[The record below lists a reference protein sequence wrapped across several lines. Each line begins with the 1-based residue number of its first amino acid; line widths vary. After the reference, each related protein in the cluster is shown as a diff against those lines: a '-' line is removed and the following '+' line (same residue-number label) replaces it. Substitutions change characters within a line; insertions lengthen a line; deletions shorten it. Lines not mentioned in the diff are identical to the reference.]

1 MGEGQDQWIRVPVGD
16 DAARWATRVRCR
28 RVLLV
33 VHNVTSATRL
43 LDVLPLFDD
52 DLGVQLLATCTGS
65 SAFRSGVAELLADVG
80 VPVLP
85 WEQALAT
92 PVDLAISASFGGE
105 LASLQG
111 KLIVLSHGIGYTKR
125 LAAPST
131 EHRAP
136 STEHRA
142 PSTEHRAPSTE
153 HRAPSTLPPVFGLA
167 PDWLLSDGAPLADAL
182 VLSHP
187 EQFDRLAAACPEA
200 LPTAVLAGDPCFDRM
215 LAARPYRDRFRRTL
229 GVGRGQ
235 RLVLL
240 NSTWSSQSL
249 LGDGGDDGDD
259 SLPALLPRLTSELPA
274 DEYRVAAVLHPN
286 IWHGHGPGQVR
297 AWLDRARRSGLA
309 LIDPLEDWRQALVAA
324 DLVIGDHGSVTYY
337 AAALGTPVLLG
348 AAPLESLDP
357 DAPIADF
364 VRTAPRLDTLSP
376 LRGQVDT
383 LIEDH
388 TPQPGPPRFTS
399 SVPGEAA
406 ARLRRLFYELMG
418 APEPPR
424 PALLVPLPLPAPEP
438 ARRTAPLRVLT
449 RLHAG
454 AEVAVTRY
462 ADPGLEPAGAGEAH
476 LAVHE
481 DTRDPGQLDLA
492 DVIFRDGSPDDARLG
507 LPGRW
512 TAEVLARHP
521 HCALAAYVTGPAS
534 CVVRTRDGSR
544 LRLTAGAEAD
554 ADPAAY
560 ASAAHAWLAA
570 GRTRAALLADGL
582 TVRTGSTA
590 HHVVITAEADDTVTG
605 NGTRQVPASPA
616 ADRSTAHAD
625 GADAPRAGRRSPRT
639 GS

>member
-1 MGEGQDQWIRVPVGD
+1 MDEGQDRWIRVPVGD

-43 LDVLPLFDD
+43 LDVLPLFHD
-52 DLGVQLLATCTGS
+52 DLGIQLLATCTGS
-65 SAFRSGVAELLADVG
+65 SAFRSGIADLLADTG

-105 LASLQG
+105 LHAIQG
-111 KLIVLSHGIGYTKR
+111 PLAILSHGIGYTKR

-131 EHRAP
+131 DAVGVPRSAP
-136 STEHRA
+136 A
-142 PSTEHRAPSTE
+142 
-153 HRAPSTLPPVFGLA
+153 PVFGLA
-167 PDWLLSDGAPLADAL
+167 PEWLLSNGAPLADAL

-215 LAARPYRDRFRRTL
+215 LSARPYRDRFRRAF
-229 GVGRGQ
+229 GVRRGQ

-249 LGDGGDDGDD
+249 LGDGGGNGGGDGGGEGPGDD
-259 SLPALLPRLTSELPA
+259 VLPSLLPRLASELPA
-274 DEYRVAAVLHPN
+274 DEYHVAAVLHPN
-286 IWHGHGPGQVR
+286 IWHGHGPGQIR
-297 AWLDRARRSGLA
+297 AWLDRARRSGLT
-309 LIDPLEDWRQALVAA
+309 LIDPLKNWRQALVAA

-348 AAPLESLDP
+348 AAPLDGLDP

-364 VRTAPRLDTLSP
+364 IRTAPRLNARSP
-376 LRGQVDT
+376 LRGQVDA
-383 LIEDH
+383 LIESH
-388 TPQPGPPRFTS
+388 VPQPGPMRFTS

-406 ARLRRLFYELMG
+406 VRLRRTFYELMG
-418 APEPPR
+418 APEPSG
-424 PALLVPLPLPAPEP
+424 PALLEPLPLPAPEP
-438 ARRTAPLRVLT
+438 APRTAPLWVLT
-449 RLHAG
+449 RFLAG
-454 AEVAVTRY
+454 PEVAVARY
-462 ADPGLEPAGAGEAH
+462 ADPAREPAGSGDDH

-492 DVIFRDGSPDDARLG
+492 DVVFRDGSPDDQRFG
-507 LPGRW
+507 PPGRW
-512 TAEVLARHP
+512 AAEVLDRHP
-521 HCALAAYVTGPAS
+521 HCALAAYVTGPSS
-534 CVVRTRDGSR
+534 CLVRTRDGAL

-554 ADPAAY
+554 ADPAVY
-560 ASAAHAWLAA
+560 ASAVHAWLAA
-570 GRTRAALLADGL
+570 GRARAALVADGL
-582 TVRTGSTA
+582 TVRTGGTA
-590 HHVVITAEADDTVTG
+590 HRVVVTAEADDTMTAGV
-605 NGTRQVPASPA
+605 TRQEGRTTP
-616 ADRSTAHAD
+616 ADRSTAHAS
-625 GADAPRAGRRSPRT
+625 GADIPRAGRRSPRT

>member
-1 MGEGQDQWIRVPVGD
+1 MDEGRNRWIRVPVGD
-16 DAARWATRVRCR
+16 DAGRWATRVRCR
-28 RVLLV
+28 RVLFV

-65 SAFRSGVAELLADVG
+65 SAFRSGVAELLADTG

-85 WEQALAT
+85 WEQALVT

-111 KLIVLSHGIGYTKR
+111 KLIVLSHGIGYNKR

-142 PSTEHRAPSTE
+142 PSTEPDADGAGPARST
-153 HRAPSTLPPVFGLA
+153 PPPVFGLA
-167 PDWLLSDGAPLADAL
+167 PEWLLADGAPVADAL

-200 LPTAVLAGDPCFDRM
+200 LPTAVLGGDPCFDRI
-215 LAARPYRDRFRRTL
+215 LAARPYRDRFRRAL

-240 NSTWSSQSL
+240 NSTWSSESL
-249 LGDGGDDGDD
+249 VGDGDGRGDDV
-259 SLPALLPRLTSELPA
+259 LPSLLPRLTSELPA

-286 IWHGHGPGQVR
+286 IWHGHGPGQIR

-309 LIDPLEDWRQALVAA
+309 LIDPLEDWRQALIAA

-337 AAALGTPVLLG
+337 AAALGSPVLLG
-348 AAPLESLDP
+348 AAPLDRLDA

-364 VRTAPRLDTLSP
+364 IRTAPRLDARTP
-376 LRGQVDT
+376 LRGQVDSA
-383 LIEDH
+383 IGNH
-388 TPQPGPPRFTS
+388 TPQPGPLRFTS

-406 ARLRRLFYELMG
+406 VRLRRAFYELMA
-418 APEPPR
+418 APEPPG
-424 PALLVPLPLPAPEP
+424 PALLVPLPMPAPEP
-438 ARRTAPLRVLT
+438 APRTAPLWVLT
-449 RLHAG
+449 HVLEEP
-454 AEVAVTRY
+454 EVAVTRY
-462 ADPGLEPAGAGEAH
+462 ADPAREPAEEGEAH

-481 DTRDPGQLDLA
+481 DTRDPSQLGLA
-492 DVIFRDGSPDDARLG
+492 DLVFRDGSPDDPRFG
-507 LPGRW
+507 PPGRW
-512 TAEVLARHP
+512 AADVLARHP
-521 HCALAAYVTGPAS
+521 HCALAAYVTGPSS
-534 CVVRTRDGSR
+534 CVVRTRDGVLLGLS
-544 LRLTAGAEAD
+544 AGAHAD
-554 ADPAAY
+554 ADPAVY
-560 ASAAHAWLAA
+560 ASAVHAWLAA
-570 GRTRAALLADGL
+570 GRTHAALITYGL
-582 TVRTGSTA
+582 TVRTGGTA
-590 HHVVITAEADDTVTG
+590 HHVVVTAEADEPDAGGTG
-605 NGTRQVPASPA
+605 QRPRPTS
-616 ADRSTAHAD
+616 ADRSTSPAR
-625 GADAPRAGRRSPRT
+625 GADTPRAVPRSPRT